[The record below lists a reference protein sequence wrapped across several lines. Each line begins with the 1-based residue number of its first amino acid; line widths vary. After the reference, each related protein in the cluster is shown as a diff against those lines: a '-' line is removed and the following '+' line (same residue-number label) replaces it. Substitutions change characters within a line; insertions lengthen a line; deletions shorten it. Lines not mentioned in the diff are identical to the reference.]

1 MKPYLACYGAL
12 GIVLNISTA
21 QAEPK
26 IGFRYWHGD
35 FALGLRAGGGA
46 GVVDGQVYG
55 GAFFAKKIVVP
66 GWSPFVGAGLH
77 LSAGEVTVDDPRGID
92 GEVDVNRFA
101 IGPEVRL
108 GLARGVKLD
117 SYDRAWPHV
126 QFYLSSALT
135 SVHAGTL
142 STQLPEANHNWAFK
156 FGAGVSLPLF
166 WSLIAS
172 EKPESV
178 LVLLLPNTYAFD
190 MEVPSSE
197 PTRVRAGIRLGY
209 GF

>member
-1 MKPYLACYGAL
+1 MKRFFAFCSAL
-12 GIVLNISTA
+12 GIVASVSTA

-26 IGFRYWHGD
+26 LGFRYWHGD

-46 GVVDGQVYG
+46 GIVDAQIYG

-77 LSAGEVTVDDPRGID
+77 LSAGEVTVDDRRGID

-101 IGPEVRL
+101 IGPEIRF
-108 GLARGVKLD
+108 GMARGEKID
-117 SYDRAWPHV
+117 TYERAWPHV

-135 SVHAGTL
+135 SVFAGTL
-142 STQLPEANHNWAFK
+142 STQLPEAGQGWAFK

-166 WSLIAS
+166 WSSVTNKPDTWLI
-172 EKPESV
+172 
-178 LVLLLPNTYAFD
+178 LCLPNTYAFD
-190 MEVPSSE
+190 MEIPASE
-197 PTRVRAGIRLGY
+197 PTRVRAGVRFGY